1 MGFTHITPSIHLGSP
16 QLSHSNCGALQS
28 QSQSAFLDRAASDLP
43 GAHAGL
49 AEVLGFRRDSA
60 DVTVRRQKRLSQLSL
75 DSGTFSVRK
84 LLKLAL
90 PQPRPQRA
98 PRPGNFRKGSQKPR
112 LAIGSLPRWEW
123 PGAGV

>member
-90 PQPRPQRA
+90 PSA
-98 PRPGNFRKGSQKPR
+98 PPPTCPAARELQEG
-112 LAIGSLPRWEW
+112 
-123 PGAGV
+123 